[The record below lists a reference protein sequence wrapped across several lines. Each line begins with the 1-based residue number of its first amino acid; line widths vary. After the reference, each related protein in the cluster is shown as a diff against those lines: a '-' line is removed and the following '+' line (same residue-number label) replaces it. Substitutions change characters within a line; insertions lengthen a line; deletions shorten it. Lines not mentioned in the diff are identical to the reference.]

1 MIVSLEVH
9 AGPEQQQIMV
19 EIIKTAFAGHLLPP
33 PQEGDL
39 SLPSPD
45 TLRNKICIK
54 VKYLDPEKA
63 AEKEKATEISS
74 SLNVPSLA
82 KKLSSTSI
90 RSNSSKKS
98 SRRRKST
105 ASIDSSTSSDNND
118 TANPEKPKKKS
129 SIIPELSALGVYT
142 RSYHFSDLAHPD
154 ALVPTHIFSLSEKK
168 LMEVHESNGPTL
180 FSHNRNFLMRAFPS
194 GLRVR
199 SDNLDPSIFW
209 RKGVQIVALNWQK
222 WDKGMMLNAS
232 MFDGSGGWVLKPQG
246 YLGSNT
252 DNENSS
258 KSNEERDGT
267 TTTTGPKAGD
277 VKEIGT
283 ESQADAIQHKTLT
296 FTLTILAAQDLPLP
310 PSMKSV
316 SSFRPYLKI
325 ELHVEKPSERTGAPI
340 PNDGRTNPNLSPNPK
355 AKPQATSSK
364 DKDSDKD
371 KSRDKSRDRG
381 KSKDRDKDDNDDPP
395 PLKRTLKPDVKG
407 TRDIDFNA
415 TVIEWKDIPGVV
427 PELSFLRVKIMN
439 DEMGKDPLCAWA
451 CVRLDRVREGWRFL
465 RLWTS
470 EGERSE
476 GVLLWGVERREG

>member
-1 MIVSLEVH
+1 
-9 AGPEQQQIMV
+9 MV
-19 EIIKTAFAGHLLPP
+19 EIIKSAFAGHLLPP

-54 VKYLDPEKA
+54 VKYVDPEKA

-90 RSNSSKKS
+90 RSNSSRKS

-105 ASIDSSTSSDNND
+105 ASLDSSTSSDNND

-168 LMEVHESNGPTL
+168 LMEVHESHGPTL
-180 FSHNRNFLMRAFPS
+180 FSHNRDFLMRAFPS

-252 DNENSS
+252 DNSS
-258 KSNEERDGT
+258 SNEEPGG
-267 TTTTGPKAGD
+267 TTTGPSPGD

-296 FTLTILAAQDLPLP
+296 FTLTILAAQNLPLP

-325 ELHVEKPSERTGAPI
+325 ELHVEKASERTGAPI
-340 PNDGRTNPNLSPNPK
+340 PNDGRTNPNPNPQNQ
-355 AKPQATSSK
+355 PQATLTSKEKSK
-364 DKDSDKD
+364 D
-371 KSRDKSRDRG
+371 G
-381 KSKDRDKDDNDDPP
+381 AKSKDRSRDRSKSKSRDNDKDKDKDDDVEF
-395 PLKRTLKPDVKG
+395 PLKQTIKPDIKG
-407 TRDIDFNA
+407 SRDIDFNA
-415 TVIEWKDIPGVV
+415 TTIEWKDIPGVV
-427 PELSFLRVKIMN
+427 PELSFLRVKVMN

-476 GVLLWGVERREG
+476 GVVLWGVGKRVS